1 VKVTII
7 GAGNMG
13 RAIGTRLVAGG
24 DDVELIDHDLE
35 DARALAEELN
45 AHGAGGATVA
55 EDGAISGEIVVLAVP
70 YGAVEEVLGQY
81 GEQLGGRTVVDV
93 TNPIDF
99 AAGDRLATPAESS
112 AAEEIAHRVPD
123 SKVVKAF
130 NTTFAGTLVAGRV
143 DGEPLDV
150 FMAGDDEEAKREVA
164 ALVKDGG
171 MRPIDVGPLHRA
183 QQLEHLG
190 LLHITLQD
198 PLGANYGSAVK
209 LVW

>member
-1 VKVTII
+1 
-7 GAGNMG
+7 MG

-24 DDVELIDHDLE
+24 DQVELIDHDPE
-35 DARALAEELN
+35 DARSLAAELN
-45 AHGAGGATVA
+45 AHGEGRATVA
-55 EDGAISGEIVVLAVP
+55 ENGAIGGDVVVLALP
-70 YGAVEEVLGQY
+70 YGAIDEALGQY
-81 GEQLGGRTVVDV
+81 GEQLAGKTVVDI
-93 TNPIDF
+93 TNPIDLD
-99 AAGDRLATPAESS
+99 AGDRLATPVESS
-112 AAEEIAHRVPD
+112 AAEEIAQRVPAAR
-123 SKVVKAF
+123 VVKAF

-150 FMAGDDEEAKREVA
+150 FIAGDDDDAKREVS

-171 MRPIDVGPLHRA
+171 MRPIDVGPLQRA

>member
-1 VKVTII
+1 MRVTII

-24 DDVELIDHDLE
+24 DDVELIDHDPE
-35 DARALAEELN
+35 DARALADEFN
-45 AHGAGGATVA
+45 AHGEGTATVA
-55 EDGAISGEIVVLAVP
+55 EDGAVSGEVVVLAVP
-70 YGAVEEVLGQY
+70 YGSVAEALGQY
-81 GEQLGGRTVVDV
+81 GEQLRGKTVVDI
-93 TNPIDF
+93 TNPIDYG
-99 AAGDRLATPAESS
+99 AGDRLVTPAESS
-112 AAEEIAHRVPD
+112 AAEEIADRVPD
-123 SKVVKAF
+123 AKVVKAF

-150 FMAGDDEEAKREVA
+150 FIAGDDEEAKRDVA

-198 PLGANYGSAVK
+198 PLGANYGSALK